1 MITAAAEA
9 ITTAE
14 GKTLAAVMVAMAA
27 GIIVDAVQ
35 ATVTGIAI
43 TTVVAI
49 IITVIRILK
58 SDSNKILSFFNV

>member
-14 GKTLAAVMVAMAA
+14 GRISAAVMVAMAA

-35 ATVTGIAI
+35 ATATGIAI
-43 TTVVAI
+43 TTAAV
-49 IITVIRILK
+49 IITVTKILK
-58 SDSNKILSFFNV
+58 SDSNKILSIFNV